1 MSSLIL
7 STIGY
12 TLTVINSFIFLVCV
26 IIFLSVYKRRGDK
39 FTNKEKLNYNLCAAY
54 IIYGMTSLAPAYG
67 LYEKG
72 TNLYYILLF
81 GYCVCTGDLLAI
93 YHFYV
98 YIFSLSLKASDEHR
112 TNLYVFIY
120 FWSFLITVPL
130 LKLVSIYNIEI
141 LIGILI
147 VPMTISCCYIPI
159 QIIRCWCKITKEYKK
174 IELQDEEEKRIK
186 DKNYNHL
193 TLSMFLVNQIL
204 LLNNSTKH

>member
-98 YIFSLSLKASDEHR
+98 YMFSFSLKASDEHR

-120 FWSFLITVPL
+120 LWSFLITVPL
-130 LKLVSIYNIEI
+130 LKLVSTYNIEI

-159 QIIRCWCKITKEYKK
+159 QIIRCWCKIIKNIKRLNSRTKKK
-174 IELQDEEEKRIK
+174 ELKIK
-186 DKNYNHL
+186 
-193 TLSMFLVNQIL
+193 TIII
-204 LLNNSTKH
+204 